1 MFRKYILLLVVLF
14 GLLNSND
21 SFAASQK
28 KGKYATS
35 ASKKSK
41 SKAKNKRSSKTVVK
55 ATKKKVVVD
64 TVSKEV
70 AKEAVKEN
78 NTKTTAP
85 RQMIAD
91 NKEKS
96 RIADSTRR
104 ASLISINNKEEKE
117 GYFASFFASQK
128 KLASF
133 QTLEGT
139 AAVFKSISGW
149 DDQKFYILTNQ
160 LPIGTIVRI
169 TTPELKSICAK
180 VINSLPE
187 VGNAVQ
193 YRLND
198 AAAAILG
205 ISNKTFKVSIT
216 Y

>member
-1 MFRKYILLLVVLF
+1 MFRKYLLLLVVLL
-14 GLLNSND
+14 GLLNSNT

-28 KGKYATS
+28 KGKHATS
-35 ASKKSK
+35 TSKKSK
-41 SKAKNKRSSKTVVK
+41 VKAKSKRSSKTVVK
-55 ATKKKVVVD
+55 ATKKKAVVD
-64 TVSKEV
+64 TTRKEIV
-70 AKEAVKEN
+70 KEAVKEN

-91 NKEKS
+91 NKEKI
-96 RIADSTRR
+96 RIADSARR
-104 ASLISINNKEEKE
+104 ASLVSINNKEEKE

-205 ISNKTFKVSIT
+205 ISNKTFKVSVT

>member
-1 MFRKYILLLVVLF
+1 M
-14 GLLNSND
+14 
-21 SFAASQK
+21 QK
-28 KGKYATS
+28 KGKHATS

-41 SKAKNKRSSKTVVK
+41 QKAKSKRSSKTVVK
-55 ATKKKVVVD
+55 ATKKKAVVD
-64 TVSKEV
+64 TARKEMV
-70 AKEAVKEN
+70 KEAVKEN

-91 NKEKS
+91 NKEKI
-96 RIADSTRR
+96 RIADSSRR
-104 ASLISINNKEEKE
+104 ASLVSINNKEEKE

-205 ISNKTFKVSIT
+205 IYNKTFKVSVT